1 LKKKDWLKPI
11 ARKVVAAVETGR
23 LKETRASA
31 TVLHEMYYVFSE
43 HASLDTILA
52 DFGRVV
58 TIKNLRFLSP
68 DTDVYLSALHLSRTY
83 GVTSMFDAVY
93 AATALSSAVPDHKIL
108 STDSVYDRIPG
119 LKRVSPEGLDF

>member
-1 LKKKDWLKPI
+1 MKKEDWLKPV
-11 ARKVVAAVETGR
+11 ARKVVAGIESGR
-23 LKETRASA
+23 LRGTIASA
-31 TVLHEMYYVFSE
+31 AVLHEMYYVFSE
-43 HASLDTILA
+43 HAPLDTILA

-58 TIKNLRFLSP
+58 TIKNLAFLSP

-83 GVTSMFDAVY
+83 GVTSFFDAVY

-119 LKRVSPEGLDF
+119 LKHINPDELGL